1 MARQAKNMVKYII
14 KRIIIMIPIL
24 LLALIFTFILS
35 HMMLV
40 DPILSQVGTGHPE
53 LLEYERQ
60 RLGYYDPWY
69 VKLSIYLKN
78 FFTGDWGESYALKEG
93 LPVLDFIGQ
102 VFPKTIELMIIPTIL
117 SPIIAV
123 KLGVTA
129 ASNKDKRK
137 DSIIRFVAIIGAG
150 FPVFWFATVFQITFG
165 RYIVEFTDGQ
175 LAIPVLLTNSPGSL
189 LPAPTDGFST
199 GFRILDSII
208 YNDQAFLWDTL
219 LHLIL
224 PSITMVFLGFS
235 GLTALTR
242 SSMLEV
248 LDQDYIRT
256 ARAKGVEETDVI
268 DKHALRNALLPSTDK
283 IIGGTLGALLG
294 SMFVEM
300 SFNYQGF
307 GYWFTQAVFAGDY
320 NVIAGFSVFSII
332 ITLVATLIAD
342 VAYTII
348 DPRITYK

>member
-1 MARQAKNMVKYII
+1 MPRQAKNMVKYII
-14 KRIIIMIPIL
+14 KRIIIMFPIL
-24 LLALIFTFILS
+24 ILALIFTFILS

-40 DPILSQVGTGHPE
+40 DPILNAVGFDNPD
-53 LLEYERQ
+53 LLEFERQ

-69 VKLSIYLKN
+69 IKLSIYLKN

-93 LPVLDFIGQ
+93 LPVRDFIGQ
-102 VFPKTIELMIIPTIL
+102 VFPKTIELMIIPTII

-123 KLGVTA
+123 KLGTTA

-150 FPVFWFATVFQITFG
+150 FPVFWFATVFQISFG
-165 RYIVEFTDGQ
+165 RYLVEYTNGQ
-175 LAIPVLLTNSPGSL
+175 LKIPVLLTNSPGSS
-189 LPAPTDGFST
+189 LPGPKGGFRT
-199 GFRILDSII
+199 GFRIIDSII

-224 PSITMVFLGFS
+224 PSLTMVFLGFS

-242 SSMLEV
+242 SNMLEV

-256 ARAKGVEETDVI
+256 ARAKGVEEKDVI
-268 DKHALRNALLPSTDK
+268 DKHALRNALLPSSDK
-283 IIGGTLGALLG
+283 IIGGLLGALLG

-307 GYWFTQAVFAGDY
+307 GYWFTQAIFAGDY
-320 NVIAGFSVFSII
+320 YVIMGFAVFSII
-332 ITLVATLIAD
+332 ITLVGTLVAD

>member
-14 KRIIIMIPIL
+14 KRIIIMFPIL
-24 LLALIFTFILS
+24 MIALIFTFILS

-40 DPILSQVGTGHPE
+40 DPILNAIGFDNPE

-69 VKLSIYLKN
+69 VKLGIYLRN

-117 SPIIAV
+117 SPILAV

-137 DSIIRFVAIIGAG
+137 DSIIRFIAIIGAG
-150 FPVFWFATVFQITFG
+150 FPIFWFATVFQITFG
-165 RYIVEFTDGQ
+165 RYLIEFTNGQ
-175 LAIPVLLTNSPGSL
+175 LVIPVLLTNSPGKL
-189 LPAPTDGFST
+189 LPGPTDGWRT
-199 GFRILDSII
+199 GFRIIDSII
-208 YNDQAFLWDTL
+208 YNDQAFLWDTI

-224 PSITMVFLGFS
+224 PSITMVFLGFA

-242 SSMLEV
+242 SNMLEV

-256 ARAKGVEETDVI
+256 ARAKGVEEKDVI
-268 DKHALRNALLPSTDK
+268 GKHALRNALLPSADK
-283 IIGGTLGALLG
+283 IIGGALGALLG
-294 SMFVEM
+294 SMFVEI

-307 GYWFTQAVFAGDY
+307 GYWFTQSVFAGDY
-320 NVIAGFSVFSII
+320 YVIAGFSVFSII
-332 ITLVATLIAD
+332 VTLVSTLISD

-348 DPRITYK
+348 DPRIIYK